1 MPDRPDRDVVFT
13 YRYLR
18 GGMVAMLLMLLL
30 SVVLQWWWGTNG
42 TCWLGSISA
51 YYFTPSRTVFVGSLF
66 ALGAALVAY
75 KGHSAAEDVLL
86 NFSGFMAFVVAMVPT
101 VPDER
106 CSTAGSTN
114 PFALTTAAISDAVNN
129 SVWSLIVVGFVAL
142 AVTVWLRRDELAD
155 PARRPPVRTMLLT
168 VACSAVIVFELVLFL
183 ALPDRFVALSHGLAA
198 ATMVAGVIAVM
209 VLSAFRVED
218 RHASTD
224 EARTYKRWYLAIA
237 GALAALLTVTVVAH
251 LTLHGFDHVIL
262 IGEVI
267 IIVLFCTYW
276 IVQTKELWD
285 LRDAAEV
292 EARKVNAVAG

>member
-1 MPDRPDRDVVFT
+1 MTDRPDRDVVFT

-51 YYFTPSRTVFVGSLF
+51 YYFTPARTVFVGSLC

-75 KGHSAAEDVLL
+75 KGHSPAEDVLL

-106 CSTAGSTN
+106 CSVSGTTN
-114 PFALTTAAISDAVNN
+114 PFALSTSAISDAVDNN
-129 SVWSLIVVGFVAL
+129 VWSLIVVGFLAL
-142 AVTVWLRRDELAD
+142 VVTVWLRRDELLD
-155 PARRPPVRTMLLT
+155 PARRPPLRTMLVT
-168 VACSAVIVFELVLFL
+168 VACSGVILFELVLFL
-183 ALPDRFVALSHGLAA
+183 VLPDRFVALSHGLAA

-209 VLSAFRVED
+209 VLSAFRVQD
-218 RHASTD
+218 RHTSTE

-237 GALAALLTVTVVAH
+237 ATLAVLLTVTVVAH
-251 LTLHGFDHVIL
+251 LTVHGFDHVIL

-276 IVQTKELWD
+276 VVQTKELWD
-285 LRDAAEV
+285 VRGTAEV
-292 EARKVNAVAG
+292 EARKVGAVAG

>member
-18 GGMVAMLLMLLL
+18 GGMVAMLLMLLV

-66 ALGAALVAY
+66 ALGAALVVY
-75 KGHSAAEDVLL
+75 KGHSPAEDILL

-106 CSTAGSTN
+106 CSPAGSTN
-114 PFALTTAAISDAVNN
+114 PFALSTSAISDAVNN
-129 SVWSLIVVGFVAL
+129 NVWALIVVGFVAL
-142 AVTVWLRRDELAD
+142 VVTVWLRRDELAD

-168 VACSAVIVFELVLFL
+168 VGCSAVIVFELVLFL
-183 ALPDRFVALSHGLAA
+183 ALPDRFIALSHGLAA
-198 ATMVAGVIAVM
+198 ATMVDGVIAVM

-218 RHASTD
+218 RHTD
-224 EARTYKRWYLAIA
+224 TAEARTYKRWYLAIA
-237 GALAALLTVTVVAH
+237 ATLAVLLAVTVIAH

-262 IGEVI
+262 ISEVI
-267 IIVLFCTYW
+267 IIVLFCVYW

-285 LRDAAEV
+285 LRDTAEV
-292 EARKVNAVAG
+292 EARKVQAVAE

>member
-1 MPDRPDRDVVFT
+1 MTDGPGRDVVFT

-30 SVVLQWWWGTNG
+30 SVVLQWWWGTDG

-66 ALGAALVAY
+66 ALGAALVVY
-75 KGHSAAEDVLL
+75 KGHSPAEDVLL
-86 NFSGFMAFVVAMVPT
+86 NFSGFMAFVVATVPT

-106 CSTAGSTN
+106 CSAAGSVN
-114 PFALTTAAISDAVNN
+114 PFALSTEAISEAVDNN
-129 SVWSLIVVGFVAL
+129 VWALSAVGFVAL
-142 AVTVWLRRDELAD
+142 VATVWLRRAELAD

-168 VACSAVIVFELVLFL
+168 VGCSAVIVFELVLFL

-209 VLSAFRVED
+209 VLNACRVEE
-218 RHASTD
+218 RHDAVE
-224 EARTYKRWYLAIA
+224 EARTYKRWYLVIA
-237 GALAALLTVTVVAH
+237 GTLAVLLAATVLAH
-251 LTLHGFDHVIL
+251 LTLHGFDHVVL

-267 IIVLFCTYW
+267 IIVLFCAYW

-285 LRDAAEV
+285 LRDPAEP
-292 EARKVNAVAG
+292 EARKVDAVAE